1 MEQSEAVV
9 RKEDAVSRHFAWLG
23 FLLVFFTFGAS
34 GASYP
39 ERPVR
44 LVAAQSAG
52 SSLDTITRIVAPR
65 MSELLGQQLV
75 IDNRGGA
82 GGIIGVEMAARAS
95 PDGYTLLVGAPSS
108 MILSRFT
115 YSKLAFDSAK
125 DFDAV
130 SLTVN
135 AESVMVTH
143 PSVPVGT
150 VKEFIALARAKP
162 RSLNM
167 GSAGV
172 GASSHLA
179 GIMFTVLTD
188 IDVIHVPYKGG
199 GPMATAIVAGESQWA
214 ISPAAALMGHI
225 KAGRMKALAISSA
238 MRSPLMPELPTIAE
252 AGVPGYEYTSW
263 NGIFVPKGTPRA
275 VVTKLHSVTQQAL
288 ADAQVRKLY
297 ANQGLAPL
305 GSASPEEF
313 GKFFQADFA
322 RMARLAKVAGLK
334 PE

>member
-1 MEQSEAVV
+1 MTRISLA
-9 RKEDAVSRHFAWLG
+9 G
-23 FLLVFFTFGAS
+23 LLVLLFAGGACA
-34 GASYP
+34 ASYP

-44 LVAAQSAG
+44 LIAAQSAG
-52 SSLDTITRIVAPR
+52 SSLDTITRLVVPR
-65 MSELLGQQLV
+65 MSELLGQQIV

-82 GGIIGVEMAARAS
+82 GGIIGVELAARAT

-115 YSKLAFDSAK
+115 YGKLAFDSAK

-130 SLTVN
+130 SMTVN

-143 PSVPVGT
+143 PSVPVKT
-150 VKEFIALARAKP
+150 VKEFIALAKAKP
-162 RSLNM
+162 RTLNM

-179 GIMFTVLTD
+179 GVMFTVLTG
-188 IDVIHVPYKGG
+188 IEAVHVPYKGG
-199 GPMATAIVAGESQWA
+199 GPMATAVVAGESQWA
-214 ISPAAALMGHI
+214 ISPAAALTGHI

-238 MRSPLMPELPTIAE
+238 TRSPLMPDLPTIAE

-263 NGIFVPKGTPRA
+263 NGIFVPRGTPRPIISR
-275 VVTKLHSVTQQAL
+275 LHSVTQKAL
-288 ADAQVRKLY
+288 ADAEVKQLY
-297 ANQGLAPL
+297 ANQGLSPL

-313 GKFFQADFA
+313 GRFFQADFA
-322 RMARLAKVAGLK
+322 RMAKLAKVAGLK

>member
-1 MEQSEAVV
+1 MEQFPACPPEETAMTRSPI
-9 RKEDAVSRHFAWLG
+9 LG
-23 FLLVFFTFGAS
+23 LLVVFCASGAS
-34 GASYP
+34 AASYP

-44 LVAAQSAG
+44 LIAAQSAG
-52 SSLDTITRIVAPR
+52 SSLDTITRIVAPKL
-65 MSELLGQQLV
+65 SELLGQQIV

-82 GGIIGVEMAARAS
+82 GGIIGVELAARAS

-115 YSKLAFDSAK
+115 YGKLAFDSAK

-130 SLTVN
+130 SMTVN

-143 PSVPVGT
+143 PSVPVKT
-150 VKEFIALARAKP
+150 VKEFIALAKARP
-162 RSLNM
+162 RTLNM
-167 GSAGV
+167 ASAGV

-179 GIMFTVLTD
+179 GVMFTVLTG
-188 IDVIHVPYKGG
+188 IDAVHVPYKGG
-199 GPMATAIVAGESQWA
+199 GPMATAVVAGESQWA
-214 ISPAAALMGHI
+214 ISPAAALTGHI
-225 KAGRMKALAISSA
+225 KAGRMKALAMSSA
-238 MRSPLMPELPTIAE
+238 VRSPLMPDLPTIAE

-263 NGIFVPKGTPRA
+263 NGIFVPRGTPRA
-275 VVTKLHSVTQQAL
+275 VVMKLHSVTQKVL
-288 ADAQVRKLY
+288 ADADVKQHY
-297 ANQGLAPL
+297 ANQGLSPL